1 METRKKRSL
10 ALLILLA
17 AFLVVLTG
25 AYIAYRTL
33 SPRYMPET
41 VPVPVPEGKASGAE
55 APGEENGPLPA
66 DGRADGLEKAPDFTA
81 LDAEGNEV
89 SLSSFI
95 GKPVVVNF
103 WASWCPP
110 CRAELPDFDEA
121 CAEYGDEVGFM
132 MVNLTDGGR
141 ETVESA
147 KAFIEE
153 AGYSFPLYF
162 DTEYSGT
169 VAYGVMSIPLSV
181 FVDAEG
187 NLVSTHLGMMD
198 GDSLR
203 AAIESIRSG
212 D

>member
-1 METRKKRSL
+1 METQRRRSL
-10 ALLILLA
+10 VLLLLLA
-17 AFLVVLTG
+17 FLAILVG
-25 AYIAYRTL
+25 AYIAYRAL

-41 VPVPVPEGKASGAE
+41 VPVPDAAENISVSPEEGAGNRN
-55 APGEENGPLPA
+55 P
-66 DGRADGLEKAPDFTA
+66 DKAPDFTA
-81 LDAEGNEV
+81 LDAEGNAV
-89 SLSSFI
+89 SLSSFA

-110 CRAELPDFDEA
+110 CRAELPDFDA
-121 CAEYGDEVGFM
+121 AYAEYGDEVGFM

-198 GDSLR
+198 GESLR
-203 AAIESIRSG
+203 AAIESIRTG